1 MGLQNYQERE
11 WNCSMQERTD
21 AMNHIFLIC
30 QLQESDKTSIF
41 QTVLWSQ
48 LRGYLRGLL
57 DRRQGRRR
65 RSGLDSA
72 SVPLPPGCPRKP
84 LLSSVLCSRVFC
96 LVGFCFCLF
105 VFLAASGESSFPNQ
119 GSNPWPLQLE
129 AWRLNH
135 WTAREVPRAGVWT
148 PVYLMSK
155 FIFFQVALLPQSEAT
170 NICSKEKTCWNS
182 GSSKERV
189 LLFVWK
195 KQKEEWYFLLSFILL
210 SFSILSLLFSRDV
223 PVLVGPTKMAAM
235 F

>member
-65 RSGLDSA
+65 LSGLDSA

-84 LLSSVLCSRVFC
+84 LLASVLCSRVFC

-105 VFLAASGESSFPNQ
+105 VFLPASGESSFPNQ

-135 WTAREVPRAGVWT
+135 WTTRKIFWAR
-148 PVYLMSK
+148 
-155 FIFFQVALLPQSEAT
+155 FQGG
-170 NICSKEKTCWNS
+170 KNS
-182 GSSKERV
+182 MPPSP
-189 LLFVWK
+189 
-195 KQKEEWYFLLSFILL
+195 
-210 SFSILSLLFSRDV
+210 ILSPRWNLKTFWRPFCLYVSMTQCQWSRTINSRAKLSV
-223 PVLVGPTKMAAM
+223 
-235 F
+235 